1 MIRAVC
7 FGSCKNIYFL
17 FGLFCV
23 LIVPC
28 LLIMVYYLSMQKC
41 EKEGRTN
48 VRGADRDTNG
58 YGHTMSFKL
67 GQNRLVCNFRSASK
81 RWLYVRII
89 GQRIE
94 ILTENVKYNRV
105 RISDRDRINA
115 AHVKTNDITFAG
127 RRAVCLEWV

>member
-1 MIRAVC
+1 
-7 FGSCKNIYFL
+7 
-17 FGLFCV
+17 
-23 LIVPC
+23 
-28 LLIMVYYLSMQKC
+28 MVYYLSMQKC

-58 YGHTMSFKL
+58 YGHIALLKL
-67 GQNRLVCNFRSASK
+67 EQNRLVCNFRSASK

>member
-1 MIRAVC
+1 MIRTVC

-58 YGHTMSFKL
+58 YGHITLLKL

-105 RISDRDRINA
+105 RISGRDRINA

-127 RRAVCLEWV
+127 RWVVCLEWV